1 MRKKLVFFSMYH
13 FLYPRDGNDHSTNKM
28 GEWIQNGR
36 WRLAKNFGLDNP
48 KINIPEMVNLFN
60 GSLKSA
66 MEFF

>member
-1 MRKKLVFFSMYH
+1 MIIQQ
-13 FLYPRDGNDHSTNKM
+13 NKM
-28 GEWIQNGR
+28 GEWIQNER